1 MAKRKVV
8 YTAEQVAEMEQAR
21 ELGTAARVAGKS
33 PVPFHSAEIMAMVKP
48 NSPLGT
54 SNHIF
59 AAYTAAW
66 QLESSKIAW
75 ERIHTHETK

>member
-8 YTAEQVAEMEQAR
+8 YTAEQVAEIAQAR

-48 NSPLGT
+48 NGALGT

-59 AAYTAAW
+59 DAYATAWHAANLKAAW
-66 QLESSKIAW
+66 
-75 ERIHTHETK
+75 

>member
-8 YTAEQVAEMEQAR
+8 SAEQLAEIAQAR

-33 PVPFHSAEIMAMVKP
+33 PVPFHNAEIMAMVKP
-48 NSPLGT
+48 NGALGT

-66 QLESSKIAW
+66 QLESSRVAW
-75 ERIHTHETK
+75 GIINTHETK

>member
-8 YTAEQVAEMEQAR
+8 HTAEQVADMTQAR

-33 PVPFHSAEIMAMVKP
+33 PVPVHNAALMAMVKP

-59 AAYTAAW
+59 DAYAAAW
-66 QLESSKIAW
+66 HAANLKAAW
-75 ERIHTHETK
+75 